1 MSNIAAI
8 YLTKF
13 SDLDAKLNETKV
25 SYGIRV
31 ADDYDSTYT
40 NLMQKE
46 ELSNWSPI
54 EILEIAKNIDDKAS
68 AIIGAAQENQ
78 DGIEIAS
85 VFYSWEEL
93 DVDVSKIKTLD

>member
-1 MSNIAAI
+1 
-8 YLTKF
+8 
-13 SDLDAKLNETKV
+13 
-25 SYGIRV
+25 
-31 ADDYDSTYT
+31 
-40 NLMQKE
+40 MQKE